1 MADHLCAQNE
11 MEEPSLNSETLT
23 ENEDNEIEVGN
34 NDDGLQ
40 PTSSGE
46 FDMIV
51 YNNVNSVAQRMKD
64 PSPPV
69 VGMEFETYEDAY
81 NFYNC
86 YAKNVGFGIRVRN
99 LWRRQKTNEKYMVVL
114 CCSNQGFRRK
124 KDTHRLRPETR
135 IGCLAMVRIKLVSS
149 ERWRLIEAKLEH
161 NHLTTPA
168 SVQFYKS
175 HRMMNGVIRKL
186 ELGCDAGV
194 QTNDLVD
201 ELKKLELK
209 EGEAEALENYL
220 CKMQLVSPSF
230 FYLMDLNNG
239 RLRNMFWA
247 DGRSRASYGYFGDVV
262 VFDTTYLTKKYDL
275 SFAPFVGVNHHGQSV
290 LMGCSLLVDESVE
303 SFVWLFKTWLT
314 CMSGRSPSTI
324 ITDHNRAL
332 QKAIAEVFPETHHRM
347 SLWHIMEKAPEKLKG
362 LHEFEEVK
370 MAMNIAVYGSLRVDE
385 FETAWEDMVQRY
397 GIQENEWLQM
407 VYEDRQHWVP
417 AFLKDTFSAGMATT
431 QRNQSVKSFFD
442 GYVHKH
448 TNLKDFL
455 GNYELAL
462 VNAYQKEAKADFESR
477 YLGPA
482 LKTRCCYERQLS
494 QVYTCEIFR
503 KFQHEVEEMFFCFN
517 TAQIHVSGPIIT
529 YIVKERVEGNAS
541 EIRDYEVQY
550 NIADVEVQCICGC
563 FSFNGYLCKHALSV
577 LNYNGVE
584 EIPPQYILA
593 RWRKDFKHLYVPN
606 HGSATVDIDNSVQC
620 YDHLYKRA
628 IQIVE
633 EGVISQEHFKVALQ
647 TLEDSLSKVRLLENI
662 ELNTTPTTV
671 QRNMAEAHKV
681 QDLSQVKRPGRPKQ
695 SRGQME
701 KICGDTWSKNDTQ
714 AVSKRLRP
722 IDSATPNLG
731 LGNLVGT
738 QESTC
743 QSGIVGSLFIGVD
756 QDV

>member
-1 MADHLCAQNE
+1 MEDRLCAQNE
-11 MEEPSLNSETLT
+11 MEEPSFNSETLT

-34 NDDGLQ
+34 NDDGLE
-40 PTSSGE
+40 PLA
-46 FDMIV
+46 MIELDS
-51 YNNVNSVAQRMKD
+51 VNSVTQRRKE
-64 PSPPV
+64 STPPV
-69 VGMEFETYEDAY
+69 VGMEFESYDEAY

-86 YAKNVGFGIRVRN
+86 YAKEVGFGIRVRN

-135 IGCLAMVRIKLVSS
+135 IGCLAMVRIKLMSS
-149 ERWRLIEAKLEH
+149 ERWRLIEVKLEH
-161 NHLTTPA
+161 NHSNTPA
-168 SVQFYKS
+168 TAQFYKS
-175 HRMMNGVIRKL
+175 HRMMNGFIRKL
-186 ELGCDAGV
+186 ELGCDAAV
-194 QTNDLVD
+194 QTTDLVD
-201 ELKKLELK
+201 EHNQLELK
-209 EGEAEALENYL
+209 EEEAEALQNYL

-239 RLRNMFWA
+239 RLRNVFWA

-262 VFDTTYLTKKYDL
+262 IFDTTYLMKKYDL

-290 LMGCSLLVDESVE
+290 LLGCSLLVDESVE

-324 ITDHNRAL
+324 ITDHNKAL
-332 QKAIAEVFPETHHRM
+332 QKAIAEVLPETRHRM
-347 SLWHIMEKAPEKLKG
+347 SLWHIMERAPEKLKL

-370 MAMNIAVYGSLRVDE
+370 MAMSMAVYDSLRVDE
-385 FETAWEDMVQRY
+385 FETAWEDMVQHY
-397 GIQENEWLQM
+397 GVQDNEWLQM

-431 QRNQSVKSFFD
+431 QRNQIAKSFFD

-455 GNYELAL
+455 GKYELAL
-462 VNAYQKEAKADFESR
+462 VNAYQKEAKADIESR
-477 YLGPA
+477 DLCPC

-503 KFQHEVEEMFFCFN
+503 KFQHEVEEMLFCFN
-517 TAQIHVSGPIIT
+517 TAQVHVSGPIVT
-529 YIVKERVEGNAS
+529 YIVKERVDGNAN

-550 NIADVEVQCICGC
+550 NTADMEVHCICGC

-584 EIPPQYILA
+584 EIPPLYILP
-593 RWRKDFKHLYVPN
+593 RWRKDFKHVFVPN
-606 HGSATVDIDNSVQC
+606 HGSIRVDIDNSVEW

-628 IQIVE
+628 ILVVE
-633 EGVISQEHFKVALQ
+633 EGMISPEHFKVALQ
-647 TLEDSLSKVRLLENI
+647 SLEDSLSRVHLVEDI
-662 ELNTTPTTV
+662 ELNITPTRA
-671 QRNMAEAHKV
+671 QRSMAETHKV
-681 QDLSQVKRPGRPKQ
+681 QDLSQVKRPCRPKQ
-695 SRGQME
+695 SRGQVE
-701 KICGDTWSKNDTQ
+701 KICEDTWGKNDTQ
-714 AVSKRLRP
+714 VGSKRLRP
-722 IDSATPNLG
+722 IEPATANLD
-731 LGNLVGT
+731 LGNLVGTQLT

-743 QSGIVGSLFIGVD
+743 QSGIVEQFFIGVD